1 MQPDDALGLHPLAML
16 FPPLDD
22 AEFEALRE
30 DIREHGLCEPI
41 TVFENKILDGTH
53 RYKAYLAV
61 GVAPR
66 FRDYEGSEPRLRA
79 RPEPA
84 PAAPDD
90 DPAGPGPGA
99 AVVSS

>member
-1 MQPDDALGLHPLAML
+1 MQPDDTLAFHPLARI
-16 FPPLDD
+16 FPPLDP
-22 AEFEALRE
+22 AEFEALKA
-30 DIREHGLCEPI
+30 DIRAHGLREPI
-41 TVFENKILDGTH
+41 MVFENKILDGIH
-53 RYKAYLAV
+53 RYKACLAV

-66 FRDYEGSEPRLRA
+66 FRDYEGGEPRLRA